1 MASTDFSRT
10 VSTPSQHHTFD
21 RSGAFFA
28 RLHIDLILLLLLIA
42 LGATGLAV
50 LYSGSGQEIDGDTP
64 NGCSLRATDPT
75 LAPVCRCA
83 ARAPALCAMG
93 GGAPGVVW
101 RHVPAAVP
109 ADAALAAGAR
119 APAHLAAARGGLR
132 RGAGVAQRAGTLPQ
146 PRWQEATNPVPMP
159 R

>member
-50 LYSGSGQEIDGDTP
+50 LYSGSGQEIGMVKRQAVHFGIGMILLFFTAQICQ
-64 NGCSLRATDPT
+64 NVFESWI
-75 LAPVCRCA
+75 
-83 ARAPALCAMG
+83 
-93 GGAPGVVW
+93 VV
-101 RHVPAAVP
+101 
-109 ADAALAAGAR
+109 L
-119 APAHLAAARGGLR
+119 LL
-132 RGAGVAQRAGTLPQ
+132 
-146 PRWQEATNPVPMP
+146 NSNN
-159 R
+159 